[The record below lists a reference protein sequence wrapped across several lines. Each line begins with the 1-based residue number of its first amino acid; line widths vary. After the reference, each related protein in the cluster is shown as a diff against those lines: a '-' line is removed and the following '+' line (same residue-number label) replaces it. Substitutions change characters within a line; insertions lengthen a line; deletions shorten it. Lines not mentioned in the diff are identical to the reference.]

1 MIKNE
6 FLLPLSVI
14 IPVFAGLMV
23 LLSKKQTTAFWK
35 TCAVIGFGF
44 PLFAGL
50 YLYSQFDPT
59 ISYNF
64 ESARFLTGLQSFGI
78 TMHFGLNGIS
88 MPLYLMAGVVG
99 FAAGIYAIQAKTD
112 RVRLYVFLL
121 LVMQAG
127 LMGVFSSID
136 IFFFYFFH
144 EFALIPTFIMIGIW
158 GGLGSRSTAMEMA
171 IYLTLGALASFVG
184 LILIYMNSGLERGS
198 FDFIT
203 LNHHL
208 RETPMETIFQKNLY
222 GILLFGFGVLV
233 SLFPLHSWAPKSYS
247 AAPTSAAMLHA
258 GVLKKFGLYGLIQI
272 AAPLL
277 PEGVS
282 HWATLLGWLA
292 LGNIVIIG
300 LATISQTDLKQM
312 VSYSSVMHMG
322 YAFLGI
328 ASLNSIGTGGAVM
341 LMFGHGLSVALLFLL
356 TTYIYHRTDTFDMND
371 MGGLATKAPVLG
383 AFFIAAT
390 MAGIGLPGFANFWGE
405 FTIFMGI
412 WGNESIQWM
421 LYPAALGIV
430 ISAIYGLRA
439 VAKVFYGEASAS
451 LSKHWENNKISDIT
465 LGEKIPALILIIALL
480 LVGFYPGFISK
491 MINRDIEGFRPEVMV
506 GSNSIELS
514 NIEKLNTDKIYQ
526 SQFVS
531 LEHK

>member
-1 MIKNE
+1 
-6 FLLPLSVI
+6 
-14 IPVFAGLMV
+14 
-23 LLSKKQTTAFWK
+23 
-35 TCAVIGFGF
+35 
-44 PLFAGL
+44 
-50 YLYSQFDPT
+50 
-59 ISYNF
+59 
-64 ESARFLTGLQSFGI
+64 
-78 TMHFGLNGIS
+78 
-88 MPLYLMAGVVG
+88 
-99 FAAGIYAIQAKTD
+99 
-112 RVRLYVFLL
+112 
-121 LVMQAG
+121 
-127 LMGVFSSID
+127 
-136 IFFFYFFH
+136 
-144 EFALIPTFIMIGIW
+144 
-158 GGLGSRSTAMEMA
+158 
-171 IYLTLGALASFVG
+171 
-184 LILIYMNSGLERGS
+184 
-198 FDFIT
+198 
-203 LNHHL
+203 
-208 RETPMETIFQKNLY
+208 METIFQKNLY